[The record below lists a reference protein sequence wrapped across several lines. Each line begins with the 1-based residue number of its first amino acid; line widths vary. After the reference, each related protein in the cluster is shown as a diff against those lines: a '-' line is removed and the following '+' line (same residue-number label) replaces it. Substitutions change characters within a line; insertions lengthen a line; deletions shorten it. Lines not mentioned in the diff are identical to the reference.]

1 MEENLKEY
9 LAGSKK
15 VISAYLEARWK
26 LLRLTGIGKLSNAL
40 GVILGLLITAILGFF
55 MVLFLGFLLAFWLS
69 EVTGSFALGFLITTA
84 FFIFLFLIVLLFR
97 KALVHRP
104 LANIVIRTLVDQM
117 EEHDQE
123 REKEKKERQKH
134 KQKT

>member
-69 EVTGSFALGFLITTA
+69 EVTGSFTWGFLITA
-84 FFIFLFLIVLLFR
+84 GVFIFLFLIVLLFR
-97 KALVHRP
+97 KALIHRP
-104 LANIVIRTLVDQM
+104 LANIMIRTLVEQM
-117 EEHDQE
+117 EEHE
-123 REKEKKERQKH
+123 EE
-134 KQKT
+134 